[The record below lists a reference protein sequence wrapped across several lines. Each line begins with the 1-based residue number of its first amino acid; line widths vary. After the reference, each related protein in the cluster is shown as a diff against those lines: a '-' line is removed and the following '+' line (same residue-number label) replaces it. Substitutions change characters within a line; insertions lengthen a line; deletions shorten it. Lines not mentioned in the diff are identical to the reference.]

1 MGDLTP
7 REPHRPFT
15 WPDIVEQLQDLL
27 AESSQPIYIVGGAVR
42 DALLQRPL
50 TDLDLTVA
58 QDAIPLA
65 RRIANALKGDFFA
78 LDAERDVGRAL
89 VDTPDGRFM
98 IDVARF
104 RRDDLLA
111 DLTDRDFTIN
121 AMAVDL
127 TGDANLLI
135 DPLDGE
141 RDLKAKLVRR
151 CSPHAFAHDP
161 LRALRA
167 VRQSVQFGMR
177 IEPETLND
185 MRAAK
190 LGLRQISPERI
201 RDEMVK
207 LLAQANPRA
216 ALRVAESLGLLDGI
230 LPEVVRLRDVSL
242 DNPDYANV
250 LHETLAVVEKLSH
263 ILLVI
268 SPQRTDHSGANF
280 AIGMLVMQWDRYR
293 HRLQEHVGHLW
304 PNDRPHSAL
313 LVLAALLRDC
323 SPDEAN
329 ARAQGLRLSNGER
342 DRLVAIVKYYDL
354 PLKMDELS
362 PLAIHRF
369 WRQTGEAGVDVCL
382 LAAANYLAASGSKL
396 DQDEWLK
403 VIERLLMLLHAYYER
418 YDELVEPPVLL
429 DGNQLMSQL
438 GLARGPL
445 IGTLLERIREAQVT
459 GEVRLVEDALQL
471 ARASLNENHSR

>member
-15 WPDIVEQLQDLL
+15 WPDMVEQLQDLL
-27 AESSQPIYIVGGAVR
+27 ADSSQPIYIVGGAVR

-78 LDAERDVGRAL
+78 LDAERDVGRVL
-89 VDTPDGRFM
+89 VDTPEGRFM

-104 RRDDLLA
+104 RGDNLLA

-127 TGDANLLI
+127 TSDNDLLI

-141 RDLKAKLVRR
+141 HDLKAKLIRR
-151 CSPHAFAHDP
+151 CSPHAFAQDP
-161 LRALRA
+161 LRTLRA

-177 IEPETLND
+177 IEPETLAD
-185 MRAAK
+185 LRAAK
-190 LGLRQISPERI
+190 VGLRQTSPERI
-201 RDEMVK
+201 RDELVK
-207 LLAQANPRA
+207 LLALANPRA
-216 ALRVAESLGLLDGI
+216 ALRVAEALGLLDGV
-230 LPEVVRLRDVSL
+230 LPEIVRQRDLPS
-242 DNPDYANV
+242 DSPDFGDV
-250 LHETLAVVEKLSH
+250 LQETLAVVEKMAHL
-263 ILLVI
+263 LLVI
-268 SPQRTDHSGANF
+268 GPHRTDHSGASF
-280 AIGMLVMQWDRYR
+280 GVGMMVMQLDRYR
-293 HRLQEHVGHLW
+293 LHLREHVGYLW

-313 LVLAALLRDC
+313 LVLAALLSHC
-323 SPDEAN
+323 SPDEAG
-329 ARAQGLRLSNGER
+329 ARAQALRLSNGER
-342 DRLVAIVKYYDL
+342 DRLVAVVKHVDL
-354 PLKMDELS
+354 PLKVDELS
-362 PLAIHRF
+362 SLAIHRF
-369 WRQTGEAGVDVCL
+369 WRQMGEAGVDVCL
-382 LAAANYLAASGSKL
+382 LAAANYLGVSGSKL
-396 DQDEWLK
+396 DQDKWLK

-438 GLARGPL
+438 GLARGPQ

-459 GEVRLVEDALQL
+459 GEVRSVEDALQL